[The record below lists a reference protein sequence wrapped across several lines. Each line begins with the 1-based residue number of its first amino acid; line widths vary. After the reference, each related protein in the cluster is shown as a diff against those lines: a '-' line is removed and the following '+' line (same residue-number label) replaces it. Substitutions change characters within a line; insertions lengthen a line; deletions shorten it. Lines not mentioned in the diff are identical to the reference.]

1 MLSAGP
7 CYTDDAHANI
17 AATPVTIITGFLGA
31 GKTTL
36 LRHVLASPHGLRIAV
51 IQNELSAVAGLEA
64 TTMVG
69 PDGETFEEWL
79 ELANGCVCCAVRD
92 DLVSAIERLMDMR
105 GRFDYVLVETT
116 GMADPGPVAESFWLD
131 RELESPLRLDGIVA
145 VVDAVNLTHQLGT
158 LEACRQIGCADAIIL
173 NKMDALSST
182 TKHVSTPGEDIA
194 LAEGEATKAVS
205 PMTTDAD
212 PCQAALDP
220 PLITESHTAETN
232 LSLEMLMSELRILNE
247 MAPVYQATRSCGALA
262 WLHLL

>member
-1 MLSAGP
+1 MFRYSAKRFLP
-7 CYTDDAHANI
+7 SREAFLPRKVCI
-17 AATPVTIITGFLGA
+17 AAAQAVVSRGEKVANLSEDHSAKKMPRVS
-31 GKTTL
+31 TL
-36 LRHVLASPHGLRIAV
+36 PILQDVVERALCESGLS
-51 IQNELSAVAGLEA
+51 L
-64 TTMVG
+64 T
-69 PDGETFEEWL
+69 D
-79 ELANGCVCCAVRD
+79 
-92 DLVSAIERLMDMR
+92 
-105 GRFDYVLVETT
+105 
-116 GMADPGPVAESFWLD
+116 
-131 RELESPLRLDGIVA
+131 LDGIVA